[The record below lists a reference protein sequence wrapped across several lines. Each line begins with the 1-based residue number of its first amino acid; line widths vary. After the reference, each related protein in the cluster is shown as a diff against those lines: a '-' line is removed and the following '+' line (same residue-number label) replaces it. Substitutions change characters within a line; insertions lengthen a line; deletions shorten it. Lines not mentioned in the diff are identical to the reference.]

1 MKIKMR
7 QLRDLLVW
15 LMIFGVP
22 VLMCYA
28 ISSYGKPTKQVTYL
42 LRK

>member
-1 MKIKMR
+1 MR

-22 VLMCYA
+22 VLMCYVK
-28 ISSYGKPTKQVTYL
+28 STYGQSIMQLTSL
-42 LRK
+42 LQK